1 MDFKNLVNF
10 IAILRHVS
18 ISDVHIP
25 KKNAEKYWKETLI
38 HILEKVEG
46 LDFLLLTLNGDT
58 SDAYTEPDSE
68 SRRVLLRFVMAL
80 REICYKKNA
89 SFRIIVGT
97 KTHDST
103 TLDDLLHLETL
114 SEYRGSNPAAYAA
127 KLLNEV
133 DDSIGFVDDI
143 EATFKDVATY
153 LHENAHTLAREIE
166 EAKGMGHYDFRI
178 ISKPTFETLRG
189 LNILWLPEL
198 YGQFDFIYSKVKEVI
213 NNRPVDICIFHGMVE
228 GCVPYI
234 DNRTDIKHMNTS
246 FIIPLELLENVTYY
260 STGGHI
266 HNSMY
271 VGDSGK
277 VWYTGNITPRCYA
290 DTDKKGF
297 DYISIYEGTT
307 SIDRKRILNDH
318 ATQYMTIDITKE
330 LLNTKDHKK
339 IIHRVE
345 NMLEIDHRTKV
356 RLDIDIN
363 TVRRDYDANGALMLL
378 QSYLKDKADFKFNI
392 VKDEGEYEAVQ
403 TKIKE
408 IEEKEDDIP
417 QLLVHLLHHEKGMT
431 DVTLEE
437 VKYLLDEL

>member
-1 MDFKNLVNF
+1 MSLNNF
-10 IAILRHVS
+10 IAILLHHVS
-18 ISDVHIP
+18 IADVHIP

-38 HILEKVEG
+38 HIVEKVNG
-46 LDFLLLTLNGDT
+46 LDFKLLTLNGDT

-68 SRRVLLRFVMAL
+68 AKRVLLRFVMAL
-80 REICYKKNA
+80 REIAYNKGA
-89 SFRIIVGT
+89 SFRILVGT

-114 SEYRGSNPAAYAA
+114 SEYRGSNPAAYAS
-127 KLLNEV
+127 KLLGEI
-133 DDSIGFVDDI
+133 DDSIGFIKDI
-143 EATFKDVATY
+143 ETTFKDIAKY
-153 LHENAHTLAREIE
+153 LEANASTLSREIE
-166 EAKGMGHYDFRI
+166 LAKDMGHYDFRI
-178 ISKPTFETLRG
+178 ISKPTLETLRG
-189 LNILWLPEL
+189 LNFLWLPEL
-198 YGQFDFIYSKVKEVI
+198 YGQFDMVYSKVKEII
-213 NNRPVDICIFHGMVE
+213 NNRPIDICVFHGMVE

-234 DNRTDIKHMNTS
+234 DNRPDIKHMNTS
-246 FIIPLELLENVTYY
+246 FIIPLELLENVKYY

-271 VGDSGK
+271 VGSSGK

-297 DYISIYEGTT
+297 DYISIYEGSDTV
-307 SIDRKRILNDH
+307 DRKRILNDH
-318 ATQYMTIDITKE
+318 ATQYMTLDITEE
-330 LLNTKDHKK
+330 LLDTKNHKR

-345 NMLEIDHRTKV
+345 SMLEIDHRTKI

-363 TVRRDYDANGALMLL
+363 TVRKDYDANGALMLL
-378 QSYLKDKADFKFNI
+378 QSYLKDKVDFKFKV
-392 VKDEGEYEAVQ
+392 VKDEREYEASLS
-403 TKIKE
+403 KMKE

-417 QLLVHLLHHEKGMT
+417 QLLLHLLHKEKGMT